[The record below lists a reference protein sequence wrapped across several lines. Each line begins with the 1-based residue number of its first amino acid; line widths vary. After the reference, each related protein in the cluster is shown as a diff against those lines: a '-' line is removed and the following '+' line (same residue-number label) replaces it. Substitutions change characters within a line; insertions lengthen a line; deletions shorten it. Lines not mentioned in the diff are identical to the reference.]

1 MNWLILIA
9 GLVALFAT
17 IGHLTMSR
25 KSFLKP
31 MLDASFDEVPKN
43 VMHAVFHYV
52 TVFQVLSAAALLLIA
67 FGYSFNLDSTLLI
80 WFVALN
86 YSLFAITGIIIA
98 LTSGI
103 PSGLIKMFQWI
114 FWIVIAGL
122 AWIGAY

>member
-17 IGHLTMSR
+17 IGHLTMGR

-31 MLDASFDEVPKN
+31 MMDASFDEIPKK
-43 VMHAVFHYV
+43 VMQAVFHYV
-52 TVFQVLSAAALLLIA
+52 TVFQILSSAALLLVG
-67 FGYSFNLDSTLLI
+67 FGISFSLDSTLLI

-103 PSGLIKMFQWI
+103 PSGLLKMFQWI
-114 FWIVIAGL
+114 FWIIIAGL
-122 AWIGAY
+122 A